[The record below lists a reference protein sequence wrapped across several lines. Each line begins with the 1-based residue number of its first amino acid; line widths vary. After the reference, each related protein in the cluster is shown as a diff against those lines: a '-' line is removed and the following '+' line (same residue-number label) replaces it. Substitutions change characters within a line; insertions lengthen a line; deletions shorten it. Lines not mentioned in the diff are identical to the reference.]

1 MIKKVFVSGSSK
13 GIGLSIAKKLLDE
26 GNEVVINGRN
36 RKKIL
41 SLCKKFNFTG
51 AVAGDLSNNNG
62 AKKVIK
68 NTIKILGRLDVL
80 ICNAGESKS
89 CKPNT
94 ENYKDWIKMFNQNFF
109 TTSNLI
115 ENSKKYL
122 IASKGEIVSISSAA
136 GIKFIKGAPI
146 TYSTAKAAI
155 NFYLQSLSSYL
166 GSQGVRVNIIA
177 PGNILF
183 KGSTWE
189 KKIKKDKKNVKKIIS
204 DTVPLKRFG
213 SRNDVAEL
221 VSYLISG
228 KANYLNGSI
237 ITVDGGLSI

>member
-1 MIKKVFVSGSSK
+1 M
-13 GIGLSIAKKLLDE
+13 
-26 GNEVVINGRN
+26 
-36 RKKIL
+36 
-41 SLCKKFNFTG
+41 
-51 AVAGDLSNNNG
+51 
-62 AKKVIK
+62 
-68 NTIKILGRLDVL
+68 
-80 ICNAGESKS
+80 
-89 CKPNT
+89 
-94 ENYKDWIKMFNQNFF
+94 
-109 TTSNLI
+109 
-115 ENSKKYL
+115 
-122 IASKGEIVSISSAA
+122 
-136 GIKFIKGAPI
+136 
-146 TYSTAKAAI
+146 
-155 NFYLQSLSSYL
+155 SSYL